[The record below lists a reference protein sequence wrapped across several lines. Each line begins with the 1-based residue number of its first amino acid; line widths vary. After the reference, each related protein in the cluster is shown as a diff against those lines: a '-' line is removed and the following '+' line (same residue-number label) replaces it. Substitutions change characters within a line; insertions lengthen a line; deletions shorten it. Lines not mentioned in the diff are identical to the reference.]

1 MPIPSSVILPKT
13 RDNYEFENMVA
24 DVLSRMYCKNFQ
36 TFGRRGQKQYGIDVL
51 ANDSLG
57 IVAQCKNFDLTTNI
71 IDKIL
76 DDFILYK
83 EDKDIKNLIIATNMD
98 CDTHMQLYINQINTS
113 KKYNFNIS
121 IIFWD
126 CIQAILYQ
134 HPDLFQKYY
143 GNDIQNKVTINDLKA
158 TFNQALKDHLILN
171 FLIRDIFVDGVPT
184 NLPTEA
190 ECFSTEL
197 IQLLY
202 KNLELQNED
211 IYKAIMNFC
220 DTLNKLNGYL
230 GLQMIS
236 SPDSRIYR
244 YVPDLHKN
252 DTVKRQEISKN
263 ISAYM
268 KMLDCFYGKIN
279 SGMTLFP

>member
-1 MPIPSSVILPKT
+1 MPISSSVILPKT

-24 DVLSRMYCKNFQ
+24 DVLSRMYFTNFQ
-36 TFGRRGQKQYGIDVL
+36 TFGRRGQKQYGVDAL
-51 ANDSLG
+51 TNDSLDV
-57 IVAQCKNFDLTTNI
+57 VAQCKNFDLTTNI

-76 DDFILYK
+76 DDFIL
-83 EDKDIKNLIIATNMD
+83 DKNIKNLIIATNMD

-113 KKYNFNIS
+113 KRYNFNIS

-126 CIQAILYQ
+126 NIKAILYQ

-143 GNDIQNKVTINDLKA
+143 GNAIQNTVTINDLRA
-158 TFNQALKDHLILN
+158 TFNQALKDHFILN
-171 FLIRDIFVDGVPT
+171 FLIRDIFVDGIPI

-197 IQLLY
+197 IELLY
-202 KNLELQNED
+202 QNLELQNED

-220 DTLNKLNGYL
+220 DELNKLNGYL
-230 GLQMIS
+230 GLHLIP

-244 YVPDLHKN
+244 YEPNLHEN
-252 DTVKRQEISKN
+252 DIVKRHEISKN

-268 KMLDCFYGKIN
+268 KILDFYYRKIN